1 MHMYTHSGMHWHKK
15 WRSVKVELSP
25 CLLEA
30 YWSGGSNSHWAT
42 FAVDRYFEKRSQY
55 YVEVKIVSLGS
66 GKSKLSKDRLAI
78 GLIDSNKTDPN
89 TIEWHNRKGPI
100 GEWDCASWS
109 FLPTSG
115 VLKSHTI
122 LGDEGMPYGHD
133 LTVQTDDR
141 IGMLLDLVEGKLSYF
156 CNGTDLG
163 VAFDCLAEQSF
174 LLAVSIRDKV
184 KVRLLFPPPPYHKR
198 TIKLINYH

>member
-1 MHMYTHSGMHWHKK
+1 MHWHKK

-30 YWSGGSNSHWAT
+30 FWSGGNSSHWAT
-42 FAVDRYFEKRSQY
+42 FAVDRYFEKRNQY
-55 YVEVKIVSLGS
+55 YVEVKVVSLG
-66 GKSKLSKDRLAI
+66 KSKNRDRLAI
-78 GLIDSNKTDPN
+78 GLIDCKKTNPN

-100 GEWDCASWS
+100 GEWDSASWS

-122 LGDEGMPYGHD
+122 AGDEGIPYGRD

-141 IGMLLDLVEGKLSYF
+141 IGVLLDLVEGKLSYF
-156 CNGTDLG
+156 CNGIDLG
-163 VAFDCLAEQSF
+163 VAFAFDSLTERSF
-174 LLAVSIRDKV
+174 LLAVSIRDKI

-198 TIKLINYH
+198 EIKLINYH